1 MPRIASASGR
11 GLTRIGLKRITIIPP
26 TPFVFEAIA
35 NSTNGFT
42 AYFKRSSPSTNIT
55 VDWGDGSPEEI
66 YIGDGVW
73 PSHTYQTAGTYTA
86 TVSGILPAFG
96 DPNGFTFDVSLTPNI
111 ITRVISWNETTTSF
125 VGACESWQILTEV
138 PTLPPNVTNTA
149 GMFFDA
155 IAFNQPIGSW
165 DVSSVTNMSF
175 MFFGATSFNQSLGG
189 WDVSSVTNMNN
200 MFDGASALVTNLTGW
215 SVPGIGTAPT
225 GFANNA
231 PGVVS
236 PIWGA
241 TQTPLITTWTN
252 TNNATFTIFNE
263 NDLQAD
269 ALIDWGD
276 GTREVLIVD
285 EFIVTEF
292 NNRIIHSFPST
303 GTYTVTIRGYLP
315 NFQGNVSELFLG
327 GATPSPSSVGLT
339 AVTEW
344 NSTTVSLVGAFHRAS
359 ALTSVPDYLPPSVVN
374 TTDMFFDAVS
384 INDPNIA
391 LWDVSNVTEMFSMF
405 YNAISFNQDLS
416 GWCVLNIGGD
426 PSGFSDGATSWTRP
440 KPVWE
445 TCPVRITTSNYVLG
459 YFVDDGANSY
469 FQVTS
474 PDQNI
479 QNLVSG
485 DLVIITFFDSPSI
498 TITITYVFFNE
509 GPGEWLIGFTT
520 EDPIP
525 EFVSAE
531 TQSVMTIFKTG

>member
-1 MPRIASASGR
+1 MFAGNATFNDPDIASWN
-11 GLTRIGLKRITIIPP
+11 
-26 TPFVFEAIA
+26 V
-35 NSTNGFT
+35 ST
-42 AYFKRSSPSTNIT
+42 
-55 VDWGDGSPEEI
+55 
-66 YIGDGVW
+66 
-73 PSHTYQTAGTYTA
+73 
-86 TVSGILPAFG
+86 
-96 DPNGFTFDVSLTPNI
+96 
-111 ITRVISWNETTTSF
+111 
-125 VGACESWQILTEV
+125 
-138 PTLPPNVTNTA
+138 VTNMVSAFTNCT
-149 GMFFDA
+149 
-155 IAFNQPIGSW
+155 AFNQPIGTW
-165 DVSSVTNMSF
+165 DVSNVTNMGG
-175 MFFGATSFNQSLGG
+175 MFYGANTTSFNQSIGG
-189 WDVSSVTNMNN
+189 WDVSN
-200 MFDGASALVTNLTGW
+200 VTNLDFFFGVSIDEPLDRSNMNLSGW
-215 SVPGIGTAPT
+215 SVPNITTVPQEWIPLGGDP
-225 GFANNA
+225 
-231 PGVVS
+231 V
-236 PIWGA
+236 WGA

-269 ALIDWGD
+269 AVIDWGD
-276 GTREVLIVD
+276 GTREVLIID

-315 NFQGNVSELFLG
+315 NFQGNLSDLFLG
-327 GATPSPSSVGLT
+327 GPTPSPSSVGLT

-374 TTDMFFDAVS
+374 TTSMFFDAVS

-391 LWDVSNVTEMFSMF
+391 LWDVSNVTEMFAMF

-525 EFVSAE
+525 GFVSAE

>member
-1 MPRIASASGR
+1 MPRIVSTSGR
-11 GLTRIGLKRITIIPP
+11 GLTRIGLKRITTILQVF

-42 AYFKRSSPSTNIT
+42 AYFKRSSSSTNIT

-96 DPNGFTFDVSLTPNI
+96 DPNGFAIIGGLTPNI

-189 WDVSSVTNMNN
+189 WDVSSVTNMDT

-215 SVPGIGTAPT
+215 SVPGIGTVPNSFST
-225 GFANNA
+225 NA

-236 PIWGA
+236 PVWGA

-252 TNNATFTIFNE
+252 TDSAFFYIDSQNPPR
-263 NDLQAD
+263 AD
-269 ALIDWGD
+269 VVIDWGD
-276 GTREVLIVD
+276 GTKEVLVGS
-285 EFIVTEF
+285 EF
-292 NNRIIHSFPST
+292 SDFPTHYFSST

-315 NFQGNVSELFLG
+315 NWQGNTIGFG
-327 GATPSPSSVGLT
+327 FTPPPSSAGLT

-344 NSTTVSLVGAFHRAS
+344 NSTTVNLRGAFEGAS
-359 ALTSVPDYLPPSVVN
+359 ALISVPNYLPPSVVD
-374 TTDMFFDAVS
+374 TSGMFLDAAS

-391 LWDVSNVTEMFSMF
+391 LWDVSNVTEMTGMF
-405 YNAISFNQDLS
+405 ARSLSFNQNLS
-416 GWCVLNIGGD
+416 GWCV
-426 PSGFSDGATSWTRP
+426 SGISSEPEGFTQGATSWTRP
-440 KPVWE
+440 RPTWG
-445 TCPVRITTSNYVLG
+445 TCPVRITTSSYVLG

-498 TITITYVFFNE
+498 TITITFVFFNE
-509 GPGEWLIGFTT
+509 FTLGEWLIGFTT